1 MRALI
6 FEGNTKERNAY
17 RLANGVVSSCEM
29 FKNEITAINKNITC
43 DFAYPAN
50 VDYMCIDEK
59 TLQQYD
65 YVFWTGS
72 SLNAYDESDEVLQQI
87 EQAKIVFKSGVPYY
101 GSCWGLQIAV
111 MASGGMIAPCINGI
125 EFGIAKNIT
134 LTDKGKIHPMMAD
147 RECKYASFCVHTAEV
162 SVLPPYG
169 ACVLASNAHSKVQ
182 AIEIKYDGGIFWG
195 VQYHPEFDSFNMEK
209 SIQRGWE
216 AYLEKGLVL
225 ENETPSMSFNRLVV
239 GFEHD
244 LVQSIRM
251 LEIKNFINHFK
262 K

>member
-17 RLANGVVSSCEM
+17 RLANGVISSCEI
-29 FKNEITAINKNITC
+29 FKNEITDINENITC
-43 DFAYPAN
+43 DFAYPTN
-50 VDYMCIDEK
+50 VDYMCLDEK

-65 YVFWTGS
+65 YVFWTGCC
-72 SLNAYDESDEVLQQI
+72 LNAYDKSDEVLQQI

-111 MASGGMIAPCINGI
+111 MASGGMVAPCINGI
-125 EFGIAKNIT
+125 EFGVAKNIT
-134 LTDKGKIHPMMAD
+134 LTDKGKIHPMMVD
-147 RECKYASFCVHTAEV
+147 RVCNYASYCVHTAEV
-162 SVLPPYG
+162 SILPLN
-169 ACVLASNAHSKVQ
+169 ASILAFNAHSKVQ
-182 AIEIKYDGGIFWG
+182 AIEIKHDGGIFWG
-195 VQYHPEFDSFNMEK
+195 VQYHPEFDSYDMEK
-209 SIQRGWE
+209 SIQRGRE
-216 AYLEKGLVL
+216 TYLENGLIL
-225 ENETPSMSFNRLVV
+225 ENETASMSLKRMMW

-251 LEIKNFINHFK
+251 QEIKNFINHFK

>member
-17 RLANGVVSSCEM
+17 RSANGTIPSCEM
-29 FKNEITAINKNITC
+29 FEKEITAINKNIAC

-50 VDYMCIDEK
+50 ADYVCIDEK
-59 TLQQYD
+59 TLQQYN
-65 YVFWTGS
+65 YIFWTGS
-72 SLNAYDESDEVLQQI
+72 FLNAYDKSDEVLQQI

-111 MASGGMIAPCINGI
+111 MASGGEVAPCIKGI
-125 EFGIAKNIT
+125 EFGVAKNIT
-134 LTDKGKIHPMMAD
+134 LTDKGKSHPMMVD
-147 RECKYASFCVHTAEV
+147 RVCNYASFCVHTAEV
-162 SVLPPYG
+162 SILPPNG
-169 ACVLASNAHSKVQ
+169 ACVLASNAHTKVQ
-182 AIEIKYDGGIFWG
+182 AIEIKHNGGIFWG
-195 VQYHPEFDSFNMEK
+195 VQYHPEFNSYSMEQ
-209 SIQRGWE
+209 SIERGRE
-216 AYLEKGLVL
+216 IYLEKGLVL
-225 ENETPSMSFNRLVV
+225 EKETPSISLKRMMQ

-244 LVQSIRM
+244 LVQSIRI